1 MNIALATAFAALTL
15 AGSAF
20 ADTRVV
26 ATLDAAQPARAALIA
41 AHASWNCAGT
51 TCVTQTAP
59 DETLSVDGCKDV
71 AKQFGHIVSYAGDMK
86 SLDAKALE
94 RCNKS
99 AAAPSPVGTAS
110 R

>member
-15 AGSAF
+15 AGSSF

-26 ATLDAAQPARAALIA
+26 ATLDAAQPARAGLIA
-41 AHASWNCAGT
+41 ASASWTCSGT
-51 TCVTQTAP
+51 TCISQVAP
-59 DETLSVDGCKDV
+59 DETFSVDGCKDV
-71 AKQFGHIVSYAGDMK
+71 AKHLGHISAYTGDLK

-94 RCNKS
+94 KCNKS
-99 AAAPSPVGTAS
+99 AAAPSPLGTAS